1 MNSLFR
7 KFLLYNFFG
16 LLILIVSA
24 IFIIIFLNNYQLNK
38 RLKQIDNQSLIIY
51 NFLKTSNLLRDIKTQ
66 LSTDVILSKLE
77 IKNLSIII
85 MDENMSILLDT
96 KGYDLENSSFANQSV
111 PEVEIIDENSST
123 ITSSLDQIENL
134 ANRDFLNHPTFLINF
149 KNLEKG
155 TQKNFSIELNKD
167 KLELVSI
174 LPISYDEIYYYIV
187 AHEDN
192 TNIQNINN
200 QIQLNVLLAGLAI
213 GGCLIL
219 FSFFL
224 NFIILKPIRNL
235 ANAAEKVQMDYKTK
249 PLISGLDRR
258 DDEIGQ
264 LSKIINEMLNSLYN
278 KIDNAENNSADLMH
292 EIRNPLASIKM
303 ASEVI
308 TDKMASEV
316 ITDKMSDSQKKFLNL
331 IQNDISRIE
340 SIITDYSA
348 MIKNEVNLYK
358 SQLQKFEIKSLL
370 HEIIEDT
377 QKVLPDQ
384 IQIKFLYDQ
393 DNQKDIFVDGQ
404 KKFFSQAI
412 KNIIDNA
419 ISFSPKPGIIKV
431 LLSSTSN
438 YLSIAIVDEGPGIKE
453 PDMKRIFERFY
464 SLREEDN
471 KSHSGLGLNIA
482 KQIIDAHEGSISVD
496 NVMEENDIKGAK
508 FIVNLPQVNIN
519 K

>member
-1 MNSLFR
+1 M
-7 KFLLYNFFG
+7 
-16 LLILIVSA
+16 
-24 IFIIIFLNNYQLNK
+24 
-38 RLKQIDNQSLIIY
+38 
-51 NFLKTSNLLRDIKTQ
+51 
-66 LSTDVILSKLE
+66 
-77 IKNLSIII
+77 
-85 MDENMSILLDT
+85 
-96 KGYDLENSSFANQSV
+96 
-111 PEVEIIDENSST
+111 
-123 ITSSLDQIENL
+123 
-134 ANRDFLNHPTFLINF
+134 
-149 KNLEKG
+149 
-155 TQKNFSIELNKD
+155 
-167 KLELVSI
+167 VSI
-174 LPISYDEIYYYIV
+174 FPISYDDIYYYIV

-200 QIQLNVLLAGLAI
+200 QIQLNVLLTGLAI

-235 ANAAEKVQMDYKTK
+235 ANAAEKVQMDHKTK

-308 TDKMASEV
+308 TDE
-316 ITDKMSDSQKKFLNL
+316 MSDSQKKFLNL

-358 SQLQKFEIKSLL
+358 SQLQKFEIIPLL
-370 HEIIEDT
+370 NEIIEDT

-412 KNIIDNA
+412 KNI
-419 ISFSPKPGIIKV
+419 
-431 LLSSTSN
+431 LS
-438 YLSIAIVDEGPGIKE
+438 LIHI
-453 PDMKRIFERFY
+453 
-464 SLREEDN
+464 
-471 KSHSGLGLNIA
+471 
-482 KQIIDAHEGSISVD
+482 
-496 NVMEENDIKGAK
+496 
-508 FIVNLPQVNIN
+508 
-519 K
+519 

>member
-7 KFLLYNFFG
+7 KFLLYNFVG
-16 LLILIVSA
+16 LLILIVST
-24 IFIIIFLNNYQLNK
+24 ILIIIFLNNYQLNK

-66 LSTDVILSKLE
+66 LSAEVILSKLE

-96 KGYDLENSSFANQSV
+96 KGYDLENSSFTSQSAT
-111 PEVEIIDENSST
+111 EVEIIDENSST
-123 ITSSLDQIENL
+123 ITLNLDQKENL
-134 ANRDFLNHPTFLINF
+134 AKRDFLNHPTFLTNF
-149 KNLEKG
+149 RNLEKG
-155 TQKNFSIELNKD
+155 IQKNFSIKLNNN

-174 LPISYDEIYYYIV
+174 FPISYDDIYYYIV

-200 QIQLNVLLAGLAI
+200 QIQLNVLLTGLAI

-235 ANAAEKVQMDYKTK
+235 ANAAEKVQMDHKTK

-308 TDKMASEV
+308 TDE
-316 ITDKMSDSQKKFLNL
+316 MSDSQKKFLNL

-340 SIITDYSA
+340 SIITDYSV

-358 SQLQKFEIKSLL
+358 SQQQKFEIKSLL
-370 HEIIEDT
+370 HQIIEDT
-377 QKVLPDQ
+377 QKILPDQ
-384 IQIKFLYDQ
+384 IQVKFLYDQ
-393 DNQKDIFVDGQ
+393 DNQKEIFVDGQ
-404 KKFFSQAI
+404 KKFISQAI

-431 LLSSTSN
+431 LL
-438 YLSIAIVDEGPGIKE
+438 LSLIHI
-453 PDMKRIFERFY
+453 
-464 SLREEDN
+464 
-471 KSHSGLGLNIA
+471 
-482 KQIIDAHEGSISVD
+482 
-496 NVMEENDIKGAK
+496 
-508 FIVNLPQVNIN
+508 
-519 K
+519 

>member
-66 LSTDVILSKLE
+66 LSAEVILSKLE

-96 KGYDLENSSFANQSV
+96 KGYDLENSSFTNQSAT
-111 PEVEIIDENSST
+111 EVEIIDENSST
-123 ITSSLDQIENL
+123 ITLNLDQKENL
-134 ANRDFLNHPTFLINF
+134 ANRDFLNHPTFLTNF
-149 KNLEKG
+149 KNLENG
-155 TQKNFSIELNKD
+155 IQKNFSIKLNNN

-174 LPISYDEIYYYIV
+174 FPISYDDIYYYIV

-200 QIQLNVLLAGLAI
+200 QIQLNVLLTGLAI

-235 ANAAEKVQMDYKTK
+235 ANAAEKVQMDHKTK

-308 TDKMASEV
+308 TDE
-316 ITDKMSDSQKKFLNL
+316 MSDSQKKFLNL

-358 SQLQKFEIKSLL
+358 SQLQKFEIISLL
-370 HEIIEDT
+370 NEIIEDT

-482 KQIIDAHEGSISVD
+482 KQIVDAHEGSISVD
-496 NVMEENDIKGAK
+496 NVIEENVIKGAK